1 MVQTFSC
8 NQTWNRNMQTHSPA
22 GAQSGAPATNATPTT
37 TAVTTAATTTEAT
50 ASTTAAMTVT
60 HAIDTTTAGTSVA
73 HTIDTANPAAMP
85 DAGGVAG
92 SVNPEANRRPLK
104 SRGNALIQAV
114 ARSAVRRGWTPNGIS
129 VASVVFALLG
139 GLCLLVNPLGWG
151 AILCAAGIQLR
162 LLCNVVDG
170 LVAIEGGRKTS
181 TGVLYNEVPDRV
193 ADTVLL
199 VAAGYAVGA
208 PALGW
213 AAATAA
219 VFTAY
224 VRLLGGSLGQ
234 VQRFTGPLAKQHRMA
249 LLTGACL
256 LTPLF
261 GTTGL
266 LQLAVIIIT
275 VGGFYTGFVRLKA
288 VAAQL

>member
-50 ASTTAAMTVT
+50 APTTAATTAT
-60 HAIDTTTAGTSVA
+60 HAIDP
-73 HTIDTANPAAMP
+73 ANPAAMP
-85 DAGGVAG
+85 DAGGIAG

-104 SRGNALIQAV
+104 SRSNVLIQAV

-129 VASVVFALLG
+129 VASVLFALLG
-139 GLCLLVNPLGWG
+139 GLCLLVSPLGWG

-181 TGVLYNEVPDRV
+181 TGMLYNEVPDRV

>member
-1 MVQTFSC
+1 MAQTFSC

-22 GAQSGAPATNATPTT
+22 GARSGAPATNATLTM

-50 ASTTAAMTVT
+50 APTTAATTAT
-60 HAIDTTTAGTSVA
+60 HAIDP
-73 HTIDTANPAAMP
+73 ANPAAMP
-85 DAGGVAG
+85 DAGGIAG

-104 SRGNALIQAV
+104 SRSNVLIQAV

-129 VASVVFALLG
+129 VASVLFALLG
-139 GLCLLVNPLGWG
+139 GLCLLVSPLGWG

-181 TGVLYNEVPDRV
+181 TGMLYNEVPDRV
-193 ADTVLL
+193 ADIVLL

>member
-1 MVQTFSC
+1 MAQTFSC

-22 GAQSGAPATNATPTT
+22 GARSGAPATNATLTM

-50 ASTTAAMTVT
+50 APTTAATTAT
-60 HAIDTTTAGTSVA
+60 HAIDP
-73 HTIDTANPAAMP
+73 ANPAAMP

-104 SRGNALIQAV
+104 SRSNVLIQAV

-129 VASVVFALLG
+129 VASVLFALLG
-139 GLCLLVNPLGWG
+139 GLCLLVSPLGWG

-193 ADTVLL
+193 ADIVLL

>member
-1 MVQTFSC
+1 MAQTFSC

-22 GAQSGAPATNATPTT
+22 GARSGAPATNATLTM

-50 ASTTAAMTVT
+50 APTTAATTAT
-60 HAIDTTTAGTSVA
+60 HAIDP
-73 HTIDTANPAAMP
+73 ANPAAMP
-85 DAGGVAG
+85 DAGGIAG

-104 SRGNALIQAV
+104 SRSNVLIQAV

-139 GLCLLVNPLGWG
+139 GLCLLVSPLGWG

-181 TGVLYNEVPDRV
+181 TGMLYNEVPDRV

>member
-1 MVQTFSC
+1 MAQTFSC

-22 GAQSGAPATNATPTT
+22 GARSGAPATNATLTM

-50 ASTTAAMTVT
+50 APTTAATTAT
-60 HAIDTTTAGTSVA
+60 HAIDP
-73 HTIDTANPAAMP
+73 ANPAAMP
-85 DAGGVAG
+85 DAGGIAG

-104 SRGNALIQAV
+104 SRSNVLIQAV

-129 VASVVFALLG
+129 VASVLFALLG

-151 AILCAAGIQLR
+151 AILCAVGIQLR

-170 LVAIEGGRKTS
+170 LVAIEGGKKTS

>member
-37 TAVTTAATTTEAT
+37 TAVTTAATT
-50 ASTTAAMTVT
+50 
-60 HAIDTTTAGTSVA
+60 AGTSVA

-85 DAGGVAG
+85 DAGGIAG

-104 SRGNALIQAV
+104 SRSNVLIQAV

-129 VASVVFALLG
+129 VASVLFALLG
-139 GLCLLVNPLGWG
+139 GLCLLVSPLGWG

-193 ADTVLL
+193 ADIVLL

>member
-1 MVQTFSC
+1 MAQTFSC

-22 GAQSGAPATNATPTT
+22 GARSGAPATNATLTM

-50 ASTTAAMTVT
+50 APTTAATTAT
-60 HAIDTTTAGTSVA
+60 HAIDP
-73 HTIDTANPAAMP
+73 ANPAAMP
-85 DAGGVAG
+85 DAGGIAG

-129 VASVVFALLG
+129 VASVIFALLG
-139 GLCLLVNPLGWG
+139 GLCLLVSPLGWG

-181 TGVLYNEVPDRV
+181 TGMLYNEVPDRV

>member
-1 MVQTFSC
+1 MAQTFSC

-22 GAQSGAPATNATPTT
+22 GARSGAPATNATLTM

-50 ASTTAAMTVT
+50 APTTAATTAT
-60 HAIDTTTAGTSVA
+60 HAIDP
-73 HTIDTANPAAMP
+73 ANPAAMP
-85 DAGGVAG
+85 DAGGIAG

-104 SRGNALIQAV
+104 SRSNVLIQAV

-129 VASVVFALLG
+129 VASVLFALLG
-139 GLCLLVNPLGWG
+139 GLCLLVSPLGWG

-181 TGVLYNEVPDRV
+181 TGMLYNEVPDRV

-249 LLTGACL
+249 LLMGACL

>member
-37 TAVTTAATTTEAT
+37 TAVTTAA
-50 ASTTAAMTVT
+50 
-60 HAIDTTTAGTSVA
+60 TTAGTSVA

-129 VASVVFALLG
+129 VASVIFALLG
-139 GLCLLVNPLGWG
+139 GLCLLVSPLGWG
-151 AILCAAGIQLR
+151 AILCAVGIQLR

-249 LLTGACL
+249 LLTAACL

>member
-1 MVQTFSC
+1 MAQTFSC

-22 GAQSGAPATNATPTT
+22 GARSGAPATNATLTM

-50 ASTTAAMTVT
+50 APTTAATTAT
-60 HAIDTTTAGTSVA
+60 HAIDP
-73 HTIDTANPAAMP
+73 ANPAAMP
-85 DAGGVAG
+85 DAGGIAG

-104 SRGNALIQAV
+104 SRGNVLIQAV

-170 LVAIEGGRKTS
+170 LVAIEGGKKTS
-181 TGVLYNEVPDRV
+181 TRVLYNEVPDRV

>member
-1 MVQTFSC
+1 MAQTFSC

-22 GAQSGAPATNATPTT
+22 GAQSGAPATNATPTM

-50 ASTTAAMTVT
+50 APTTAATTAT
-60 HAIDTTTAGTSVA
+60 HAIDP
-73 HTIDTANPAAMP
+73 ANPAAMP
-85 DAGGVAG
+85 DAGGIAG

-104 SRGNALIQAV
+104 SRGNVLIQAV

-129 VASVVFALLG
+129 VASVLFALLG
-139 GLCLLVNPLGWG
+139 GLCLLVSPLGWG

-181 TGVLYNEVPDRV
+181 TGMLYNEVPDRV
-193 ADTVLL
+193 ADIVLL

>member
-1 MVQTFSC
+1 MAQTFSC

-22 GAQSGAPATNATPTT
+22 GARSGAPATNATLTM

-50 ASTTAAMTVT
+50 APTTAATTAT
-60 HAIDTTTAGTSVA
+60 HAIDP
-73 HTIDTANPAAMP
+73 ANPAAMP
-85 DAGGVAG
+85 DAGGIAG

-104 SRGNALIQAV
+104 SRSNVLIQAV

-129 VASVVFALLG
+129 VASVLFALLG
-139 GLCLLVNPLGWG
+139 GLCLLVSPLGWG

-181 TGVLYNEVPDRV
+181 TGMLYNEVPDRV
-193 ADTVLL
+193 ADIVLL
-199 VAAGYAVGA
+199 VAADYAVGA

>member
-37 TAVTTAATTTEAT
+37 TAVTTAATT
-50 ASTTAAMTVT
+50 
-60 HAIDTTTAGTSVA
+60 AGTSVA

-85 DAGGVAG
+85 DAGGIAG

-104 SRGNALIQAV
+104 SRSNALIQAV

-129 VASVVFALLG
+129 VASVLFALLG
-139 GLCLLVNPLGWG
+139 GLCLLVSPLGWG

-193 ADTVLL
+193 ADIVLL

-213 AAATAA
+213 APSGA
-219 VFTAY
+219 
-224 VRLLGGSLGQ
+224 
-234 VQRFTGPLAKQHRMA
+234 PL
-249 LLTGACL
+249 CE
-256 LTPLF
+256 PEPP
-261 GTTGL
+261 
-266 LQLAVIIIT
+266 
-275 VGGFYTGFVRLKA
+275 
-288 VAAQL
+288 

>member
-37 TAVTTAATTTEAT
+37 TAVTTAATT
-50 ASTTAAMTVT
+50 
-60 HAIDTTTAGTSVA
+60 AGTSVA

-104 SRGNALIQAV
+104 SRSNVLIQAV

-129 VASVVFALLG
+129 VASVLFALLG
-139 GLCLLVNPLGWG
+139 GLCLLVSPLGWG

-193 ADTVLL
+193 ADIVLL

>member
-1 MVQTFSC
+1 MAQTFSC

-22 GAQSGAPATNATPTT
+22 GARSGAPATNATHTM

-50 ASTTAAMTVT
+50 APTTAATTAT
-60 HAIDTTTAGTSVA
+60 HAIDP
-73 HTIDTANPAAMP
+73 ANPAAMP

-104 SRGNALIQAV
+104 SRSNVLIQAV

-129 VASVVFALLG
+129 VASVLFALLG
-139 GLCLLVNPLGWG
+139 GLCLLVSPLGWG

-193 ADTVLL
+193 ADIVLL

>member
-22 GAQSGAPATNATPTT
+22 GARSGAPATNATLTM

-50 ASTTAAMTVT
+50 APTTAATTAT
-60 HAIDTTTAGTSVA
+60 HAIDP
-73 HTIDTANPAAMP
+73 ANPAAMP
-85 DAGGVAG
+85 DAGGIAG

-104 SRGNALIQAV
+104 SRSNVLIQAV

-139 GLCLLVNPLGWG
+139 GLCLLVSPLGWG

-181 TGVLYNEVPDRV
+181 TGMLYNEVPDRV
-193 ADTVLL
+193 ADIVLL